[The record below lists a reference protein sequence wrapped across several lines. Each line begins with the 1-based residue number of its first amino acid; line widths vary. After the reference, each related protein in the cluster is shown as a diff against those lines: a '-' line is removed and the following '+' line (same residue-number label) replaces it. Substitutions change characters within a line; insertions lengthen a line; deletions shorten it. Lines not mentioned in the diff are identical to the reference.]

1 MNDKLKNSLASLACG
16 IFLIIVRLKGDSLI
30 DSTFPEH
37 IIGKSGLLSVRTY
50 LITYIV
56 VRIICAISVIAVL
69 TTIIRVFGMKHFGMS
84 KAGQTAAIVI
94 TFLAGGMFFLGDK
107 CNELDVHSQM
117 KNYSKNGLIKS
128 ISLLSDVN
136 SDLKSE
142 SSVKKKYSYLTVTSK
157 QYRYGTGRSRGTR
170 TEKVI
175 AGHES
180 KTICQIGSKDSVV
193 FDIIFYAA
201 SDELPMET
209 YTQSGFVKSVAGI
222 DDFSKFSL
230 TEKDYEKLSI
240 LVK

>member
-1 MNDKLKNSLASLACG
+1 
-16 IFLIIVRLKGDSLI
+16 
-30 DSTFPEH
+30 
-37 IIGKSGLLSVRTY
+37 
-50 LITYIV
+50 
-56 VRIICAISVIAVL
+56 
-69 TTIIRVFGMKHFGMS
+69 
-84 KAGQTAAIVI
+84 
-94 TFLAGGMFFLGDK
+94 
-107 CNELDVHSQM
+107 
-117 KNYSKNGLIKS
+117 
-128 ISLLSDVN
+128 VN

-142 SSVKKKYSYLTVTSK
+142 SFVKKKYSYLTVTSK